1 MSRFPSLPSPPQL
14 GDAFKQFGRGI
25 WPLTVFHDEVLRGPS
40 EWSVADRELM
50 AAYVSAVNAC
60 GFCHG
65 AHRQIAEIQGIDPA
79 LFDDVIK
86 DPESAAVA
94 PGLAAVLTYIGK
106 LTREPAWITDADA
119 AAVFATGVSEQGLFD
134 AITICALF
142 NFMNRIVEGV
152 GVTGSA
158 AALEATRVRHEE
170 MRDSRAPYQAFAC
183 SLGFSPDAD
192 GAGP

>member
-14 GDAFKQFGRGI
+14 SDALKQFGRGI
-25 WPLTVFHDEVLRGPS
+25 WPLMTFHDEVLRGQS
-40 EWSVADRELM
+40 DWSVADRELM

-79 LFDDVIK
+79 LFDDVIA
-86 DPESAAVA
+86 DPESAALA
-94 PGLAAVLTYIGK
+94 PDLAAVLTYIGK
-106 LTREPAWITDADA
+106 LTREPARITDADA
-119 AAVFATGVSEQGLFD
+119 AAVFAAGVSEQGLFD

-152 GVTGSA
+152 GVTGTAS
-158 AALEATRVRHEE
+158 ALEATRARHEE
-170 MRDSRAPYQAFAC
+170 VRDSAEPYQAFAR
-183 SLGFSPDAD
+183 SLGFSAE
-192 GAGP
+192 

>member
-1 MSRFPSLPSPPQL
+1 MSRFSSLASPSQL
-14 GDAFKQFGRGI
+14 GDAFKQFGRAI
-25 WPLTVFHDEVLRGPS
+25 WPLMVFHDEVLRGPS

-50 AAYVSAVNAC
+50 ATYVSAVNAC

-79 LFDDVIK
+79 LFDDVVA
-86 DPESAAVA
+86 DPQSAAVA

-106 LTREPAWITDADA
+106 LTQEPASITDADA
-119 AAVFATGVSEQGLFD
+119 AVVFAAGVSEQGLFD

-152 GVTGSA
+152 GVTGGI
-158 AALEATRVRHEE
+158 AALAATRARHEE
-170 MRDSRAPYQAFAC
+170 MRDSPDPYRAFAR
-183 SLGFSPDAD
+183 SLGFSPDNTDASH
-192 GAGP
+192 

>member
-1 MSRFPSLPSPPQL
+1 MSRFSSLPSPPQL
-14 GDAFKQFGRGI
+14 GDAFRQFGRGT
-25 WPLTVFHDEVLRGPS
+25 WPLMVFHDEVLRGSS

-79 LFDDVIK
+79 LFDDILVA
-86 DPESAAVA
+86 PESAAIA

-106 LTREPAWITDADA
+106 LTREPASITDADA
-119 AAVFATGVSEQGLFD
+119 AVVFASGVSEQALFD

-158 AALEATRVRHEE
+158 PALEATRARHEE
-170 MRDSRAPYQAFAC
+170 MRDSLEPYQAFAR
-183 SLGFSPDAD
+183 SLGLAPER
-192 GAGP
+192 